1 MPALGLSIRLRYRIS
16 SQDNSNARTA
26 WVHFFTWHS
35 WHSEVSLWPWVQ
47 ECFLKDKKSLCL
59 KPLSKGPTRSAV
71 TVWQLYLFSL
81 LVINYCFNQ
90 FHFIL
95 GPIKGSCTKKDKSE
109 TAGWTVLL
117 PLYVCPFLPYVCSY
131 FLFQTCTWKSRN
143 TTHLAKVDL
152 SSR

>member
-95 GPIKGSCTKKDKSE
+95 GPIKGSCTKKGQIRNSWMNSSVA
-109 TAGWTVLL
+109 TICLSIFALCLL
-117 PLYVCPFLPYVCSY
+117 LLSLPNMYMEKQEYHTSG
-131 FLFQTCTWKSRN
+131 
-143 TTHLAKVDL
+143 
-152 SSR
+152 